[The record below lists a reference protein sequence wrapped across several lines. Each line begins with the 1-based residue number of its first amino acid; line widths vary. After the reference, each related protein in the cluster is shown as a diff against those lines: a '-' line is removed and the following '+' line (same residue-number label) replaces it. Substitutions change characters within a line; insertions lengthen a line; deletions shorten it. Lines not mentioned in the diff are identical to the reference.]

1 MTYIYIPTVSADQG
15 GWQKETNSNRTA
27 EEAASPEQGHVSFAL
42 GLWLLAS
49 FGNLQLAQQAWD
61 LSGCPGSIWC
71 SEDKQR
77 RRENMDPT
85 IMWVSQGHITGY
97 IINNPRNLLGV
108 TEHAGFTITYS

>member
-15 GWQKETNSNRTA
+15 GWQKETNSNQTA

-61 LSGCPGSIWC
+61 LSRKHLVFRRQAKKKGKYGS
-71 SEDKQR
+71 
-77 RRENMDPT
+77 NHN
-85 IMWVSQGHITGY
+85 GGITG
-97 IINNPRNLLGV
+97 
-108 TEHAGFTITYS
+108 TYKGIYNQQSTKLVGCH